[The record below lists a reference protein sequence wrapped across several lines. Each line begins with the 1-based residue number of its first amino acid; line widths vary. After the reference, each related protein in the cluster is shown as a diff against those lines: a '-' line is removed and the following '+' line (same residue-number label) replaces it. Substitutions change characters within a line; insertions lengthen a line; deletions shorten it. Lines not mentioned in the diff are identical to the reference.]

1 MKNQE
6 KEERRSVLYYVF
18 QKSIDDN
25 PMPKETEERIKRF
38 FYTELEKRNKKQ
50 DTS

>member
-18 QKSIDDN
+18 QKNITDN
-25 PMPKETEERIKRF
+25 SMPEETQERIRAF
-38 FYTELEKRNKKQ
+38 FYKELEKLKKGQ